1 MTESEAA
8 CEESTPAESAM
19 EPNRTTRR
27 DILRDGFRVGVTAG
41 ISAWAAGCTRLVQRA
56 TAPSWPTDLA
66 LPDKAQPI
74 ARLLDRAGFGAA
86 PGEVARVAKIGIA
99 AYLDEQLAPDEQP
112 SLEGEDWRL
121 RARLHGLEVLRGDA
135 MELRDLQEREVL
147 RQLQAASIL
156 RAAYSRRQLR
166 ERMVDFWSNHFNI
179 YARKGLGAYLITG
192 DDITVVRAH
201 ALGKFSDLLR
211 ASAHSPAM
219 LSFLDNGENR
229 RGVPNEN
236 YARELMELHTLGVD
250 GGYTQKDVQEVARC
264 LTGWTIENR
273 FLRRRGTFRFDPERH
288 DDGGKIVLGHRIPAG
303 GGESDG
309 DKVLSIL
316 AAHPSTA
323 RFLARKL
330 CRYFWGSEDEKWTLR
345 WAQIFTQ
352 SGGDIR
358 AMLRPLLASAE
369 LISAPPIVKRPFDF
383 VVSSLRAT
391 GSDTDGGQALQEHL
405 AKMGQP
411 LWGWPMPDGYP
422 DRTAAWT
429 GSLLARWNFAAAL
442 SSNGIAG
449 TSVDFAPFFAAAKI
463 PSNPKEASA
472 KLDVLIAAIL
482 GVEGHSPSVQSLRRT
497 ILKQAQTS
505 STTSLDSGAMAAL
518 LLCSPPFQ
526 WR

>member
-1 MTESEAA
+1 MMESE
-8 CEESTPAESAM
+8 SASQPEAPTENAM
-19 EPNRTTRR
+19 IQNGTSTRR
-27 DILRDGFRVGVTAG
+27 DILRV
-41 ISAWAAGCTRLVQRA
+41 SAAASLSVWAAGCTRIVQRA
-56 TAPSWPTDLA
+56 TAPSWPADLS
-66 LPDKAQPI
+66 LPEQPQPI

-86 PGEVARVAKIGIA
+86 PGEVARVAKIGTA

-112 SLEGEDWRL
+112 SLEGEEWRL

-147 RQLQAASIL
+147 RQLQAASLL
-156 RAAYSRRQLR
+156 RAVYSRRQLR

-179 YARKGLGAYLITG
+179 YARKGRGAYLVTG

-219 LSFLDNGENR
+219 LSFLDNSENR

-236 YARELMELHTLGVD
+236 YARELMELHTLGID
-250 GGYTQKDVQEVARC
+250 GGYSQKDVQEVARC

-273 FLRRRGTFRFDPERH
+273 FLHRRGTFRFDGERH
-288 DDGGKIVLGHRIPAG
+288 DDGEKIVLGHRIARG
-303 GGESDG
+303 GGQSDG

-330 CRYFWGSEDEKWTLR
+330 CRYFWGNEDEKWTLR
-345 WAQIFTQ
+345 LAQIFTH

-358 AMLRPLLASAE
+358 AMLRPLLASEE

-383 VVSSLRAT
+383 LVSSLRAT
-391 GSDTDGGQALQEHL
+391 GADSDGGQGLQEHL

-429 GSLLARWNFAAAL
+429 GSLLARWNFAGAL
-442 SSNGIAG
+442 CGNGIAG
-449 TSVDFAPFFAAAKI
+449 TAVDFAPFFAVAKI
-463 PSNPKEASA
+463 PSTAKDTSA

-482 GVEGHSPSVQSLRRT
+482 GIEAHSSPIQSLRRT
-497 ILKQAQTS
+497 ILEPAQKS
-505 STTSLDSGAMAAL
+505 SQTSLDDGAMAAL
-518 LLCSPPFQ
+518 LLSSPPFQ